1 MTANIHC
8 LLIMAVITRS
18 IAFGR
23 GGTIHLRGYAV
34 SDRFLVSYRT
44 ATLPLPSSHSS
55 STSSSLLSIRGGS
68 QRYSSS
74 ASTSA
79 YNNELLDFS
88 LPLSFNN
95 ERKDDVT
102 SALQSVYAA
111 CKVTRYV
118 QPTSSRNVATISK
131 EDDSPV
137 TIGDFGSQAIAL
149 YHLHNRFP
157 NDMFIAEEGTD
168 TLVAEEDLLS
178 KVYDSI
184 NHESFQL
191 DRKQILTSIDYGQ
204 GIDTEQNEKQ
214 STNRIW
220 CLDPIDGTKGFL
232 RGRVEGG
239 QYCVAL
245 ALIEDGVPVVS
256 ILGCP
261 NLPLASTPTTKTAP
275 YGIWSKEEEEDSEHM
290 FSTQRG
296 CLFVAVKGCGCYEI
310 PLHIIEQYLL
320 GEDTATSHADA
331 WSKLHVTPND
341 GSSKPL
347 SQAKFCL
354 GVERSFSDPKGI
366 VLKVA
371 ELIHGPDALITDDDG
386 IQDIEES
393 LRIDGQGK
401 YGLLARGDGELFL
414 RLPKDNYVDWVWD
427 VAAGWLVL
435 KEAGGDMTDVNGQQV
450 DFSGIGGVKRRA
462 KLPDHISGIF
472 GSCGGIFHKALVE
485 SYEKVVQQTS

>member
-178 KVYDSI
+178 KV
-184 NHESFQL
+184 
-191 DRKQILTSIDYGQ
+191 
-204 GIDTEQNEKQ
+204 
-214 STNRIW
+214 
-220 CLDPIDGTKGFL
+220 
-232 RGRVEGG
+232 
-239 QYCVAL
+239 
-245 ALIEDGVPVVS
+245 GV
-256 ILGCP
+256 
-261 NLPLASTPTTKTAP
+261 
-275 YGIWSKEEEEDSEHM
+275 
-290 FSTQRG
+290 
-296 CLFVAVKGCGCYEI
+296 
-310 PLHIIEQYLL
+310 
-320 GEDTATSHADA
+320 
-331 WSKLHVTPND
+331 
-341 GSSKPL
+341 
-347 SQAKFCL
+347 
-354 GVERSFSDPKGI
+354 
-366 VLKVA
+366 
-371 ELIHGPDALITDDDG
+371 
-386 IQDIEES
+386 
-393 LRIDGQGK
+393 
-401 YGLLARGDGELFL
+401 
-414 RLPKDNYVDWVWD
+414 
-427 VAAGWLVL
+427 
-435 KEAGGDMTDVNGQQV
+435 
-450 DFSGIGGVKRRA
+450 
-462 KLPDHISGIF
+462 
-472 GSCGGIFHKALVE
+472 
-485 SYEKVVQQTS
+485 